1 MYDDN
6 PSYSILRVCSL
17 QPETNGGKTVGNKLK
32 KIQRKRKK
40 DFRNSNQSRQSVKS
54 KRDRYYRTTL
64 IQLQDKRFRK
74 QSSFFRN
81 SNQNRNAVKTKL
93 DSHYLTNF

>member
-64 IQLQDKRFRK
+64 IQLQDERFRK
-74 QSSFFRN
+74 QSSFFPKLESEPKR
-81 SNQNRNAVKTKL
+81 SQNKA
-93 DSHYLTNF
+93 